1 MAKVAKVMQK
11 VHKVALL
18 IAIALDTVQPGN
30 VIHQDVKRDDEKS
43 KQTVKTAASVPGDWV
58 GGAAE

>member
-1 MAKVAKVMQK
+1 MQK